1 VRARSESRERM
12 GYFSGYISQIYW
24 ARRRGT
30 LKLLRVIRVCPDL
43 CGKNQ
48 GERILP
54 SSDTHPDYFPWKVG
68 PTGARQLRFAA
79 ARSGKRMHRYVCIR
93 MHVSRYTDT
102 FVLCICMYT
111 NLPCVYSYVYI
122 YLCMYIYVYIYLH
135 IYQYLY
141 IYASRRTH
149 RYMAMCA

>member
-1 VRARSESRERM
+1 M

-30 LKLLRVIRVCPDL
+30 LKLLRVTEAAARHTYGYVQICAGKIRVRGYYP
-43 CGKNQ
+43 
-48 GERILP
+48 P
-54 SSDTHPDYFPWKVG
+54 DTHPDYFPWKVG

-102 FVLCICMYT
+102 FVECICKYT
-111 NLPCVYSYVYI
+111 NLPYVYSYVDI

-149 RYMAMCA
+149 RYMTMCA